1 MLNSQFKTQNL
12 KFKILPAGAFLA
24 CLAPLGSLALDAYS
38 DNLGANPIEVITRS
52 TGSWTLIF
60 LLITLSVTPLR
71 RIPGFKGLIKLR
83 RMLGLYAFFYACLH
97 FTTYIWL
104 DQFFDLGEI
113 LKDIPKRPFITVGFL
128 SFALLIPLALTSTS
142 GMIRRLGRRWQQ
154 LHRLSYA
161 IAIGGVIHFLWLVKA
176 DIRRPLTYGFALAL
190 LLAYRLVARW
200 RAAPRVRLSQSA
212 KEMSVKPLIK
222 DPWSLGENS

>member
-1 MLNSQFKTQNL
+1 MKGTIFV
-12 KFKILPAGAFLA
+12 A
-24 CLAPLGSLALDAYS
+24 CLAPLGLLGWDAYS
-38 DNLGANPIEVITRS
+38 DNLGANPIEVITRD
-52 TGSWTLIF
+52 TGTWTLIF

-71 RIPGFKGLIKLR
+71 RVAGWQGLIKFR
-83 RMLGLYAFFYACLH
+83 RMLGLFAFFYVCLH

-104 DQFFDLGEI
+104 DQFFDFAGI
-113 LKDIPKRPFITVGFL
+113 VKDVMKRPFITVGFL

-176 DIRRPLTYGFALAL
+176 DIRRPLIYGSVLTV
-190 LLAYRLVARW
+190 LLAYRLAARW
-200 RAAPRVRLSQSA
+200 RVAPRVRLGQSA
-212 KEMSVKPLIK
+212 KEMSVKPLIR
-222 DPWSLGENS
+222 DPWSAGENS

>member
-1 MLNSQFKTQNL
+1 MIFELTIKNL
-12 KFKILPAGAFLA
+12 KFKILKALAFVA
-24 CLAPLGSLALDAYS
+24 CLIPLGLLGWDAYT
-38 DNLGANPIEVITRS
+38 DNLGANPIEVITRD

-60 LLITLSVTPLR
+60 LLATLSVTPVR
-71 RIPGFKGLIKLR
+71 RISGWQWLIKLR
-83 RMLGLYAFFYACLH
+83 RMLGLYAFFYASLH
-97 FTTYIWL
+97 FTTYFWL
-104 DQFFDLGEI
+104 DQFFDFAEI
-113 LKDIPKRPFITVGFL
+113 VKDVMKRPFITVGFL

-142 GMIRRLGRRWQQ
+142 GMIRRLGRSWQQ

-176 DIRRPLTYGFALAL
+176 DIRRPLIYGFALAL

-212 KEMSVKPLIK
+212 KEMSVKPLIR

>member
-1 MLNSQFKTQNL
+1 MSFKLKIKNL
-12 KFKILPAGAFLA
+12 ELKTLKSFVFVG
-24 CLAPLGSLALDAYS
+24 CLIPLGLLGWDAYT

-52 TGSWTLIF
+52 TGSWTLAF
-60 LLITLSVTPLR
+60 LLITLSITPLR
-71 RIPGFKGLIKLR
+71 KFSGWHWLTRLR
-83 RMLGLYAFFYACLH
+83 RMFGLFAFFYASLH
-97 FTTYIWL
+97 FATYFWL
-104 DQFFDLGEI
+104 DQFFDFAEI
-113 LKDIPKRPFITVGFL
+113 VKDVMKRPFITVGFL

-176 DIRRPLTYGFALAL
+176 DIRRPLIYGFALAL

-212 KEMSVKPLIK
+212 KEMSVKPLIR

>member
-1 MLNSQFKTQNL
+1 MNVELKIQNSQFKI
-12 KFKILPAGAFLA
+12 FKAGAFLA
-24 CLAPLGSLALDAYS
+24 CLIPLGLLGWDAYT
-38 DNLGANPIEVITRS
+38 DNLGANPIEVITRT

-60 LLITLSVTPLR
+60 LLITLSATPLR
-71 RIPGFKGLIKLR
+71 RISSFKGVIKLR

-104 DQFFDLGEI
+104 DQFFDLDDI
-113 LKDIPKRPFITVGFL
+113 VRDIPKRPFITVGFA
-128 SFALLIPLALTSTS
+128 SFILLIPLALTSTS

-176 DIRRPLTYGFALAL
+176 DIRRPLIYGFALAL

-212 KEMSVKPLIK
+212 KEMSVKPLMR
-222 DPWSLGENS
+222 DPWSPGENS

>member
-12 KFKILPAGAFLA
+12 KFKIFKAGAFLA
-24 CLAPLGSLALDAYS
+24 CLIPLGLLGWDAYT

-71 RIPGFKGLIKLR
+71 RISSFKGVIKLR

-113 LKDIPKRPFITVGFL
+113 LKDIPKRPFITVGFS
-128 SFALLIPLALTSTS
+128 SFMLLVPLALTSS
-142 GMIRRLGRRWQQ
+142 SAMIRRLGKGWQQ
-154 LHRLSYA
+154 LHRLVYV
-161 IAIGGVIHFLWLVKA
+161 IAIGGVVHFMWLVKA
-176 DIRRPLTYGFALAL
+176 DRRQPLIYGTILTFL
-190 LLAYRLVARW
+190 LGYRLVTKW
-200 RAAPRVRLSQSA
+200 RPKLSVRLLGKALSA
-212 KEMSVKPLIK
+212 PSR
-222 DPWSLGENS
+222 